1 LGKRILDS
9 SYIFVIVTGQ
19 YPDMRFEEGTNMKKL
34 LALMLLISVI
44 FISGC
49 ASTIK
54 TGSPVSPEELAVS
67 MEPLIMKEFNEQDI
81 FVNVLNNNST
91 QAIDSVSVSSFD
103 PFTIVGPSTQV
114 NIPAESKAAIS
125 FRVMAPSFD
134 KNTSMLTLSYASG
147 IDENEQPIIRTKV
160 VPVQMVVMPDAK
172 LQFVGFAESM
182 DNLRASPPV
191 STWEA
196 KKGENATVKFSVKN
210 HGQSTIAGDSMYVVV
225 DIENKLM
232 GNSSTVNIT
241 EAMAKGGTSYT
252 RGAEL
257 PIKKDAPNGETNVY
271 VNLMKGDYLLDSQT
285 LVLKVKL

>member
-1 LGKRILDS
+1 
-9 SYIFVIVTGQ
+9 
-19 YPDMRFEEGTNMKKL
+19 MRFEEGNDMKKL

-49 ASTIK
+49 ASTK
-54 TGSPVSPEELAVS
+54 TNSPVSPEDLAVS
-67 MEPLIMKEFNEQDI
+67 MEPLVIKEFNEQD
-81 FVNVLNNNST
+81 VSVTVLNNNST

-103 PFTIVGPSTQV
+103 PFTIVGPGTQV
-114 NIPAESKAAIS
+114 NIPAKSKAALS

-134 KNTSMLTLSYASG
+134 KNTSTLTLSYASG
-147 IDENEQPIIRTKV
+147 IDEEEKPVINTKT
-160 VPVQMVVMPDAK
+160 VPVQIVVLPDAK

-182 DNLRASPPV
+182 DKLRASPPV

-225 DIENKLM
+225 DIENKLI
-232 GNSSTVNIT
+232 GNNATVNIT
-241 EAMAKGGTSYT
+241 ESMAKGGTSYT

-257 PIKKDAPNGETNVY
+257 PVLEDAPNGETNVY
-271 VNLMKGDYLLDSQT
+271 VNLMKGDYLLDTQT